1 MPTLRALHLATTGR
15 PACRAAQV
23 RARIRKA
30 AAASARRSVSR
41 EPPRPEDPVGQD
53 PEAAPRRWPRRPAVR
68 RGRPRVRRPGDSRAA
83 RHVRRGSLEAS
94 PSLCAPT
101 RAPAAHHA
109 QPRRTSPMQRAGEK
123 RDARDPH
130 PPAGE
135 GWELSA
141 GPRLKLREHWTASAP
156 VEYAATNEALPP
168 NRTDR
173 QISAALP
180 HSRPV
185 LPCASTAASKSYPGD
200 FQNHNP
206 GLCIRF
212 HMNRSLT
219 SLRKL
224 VLSPGHNS

>member
-1 MPTLRALHLATTGR
+1 M
-15 PACRAAQV
+15 
-23 RARIRKA
+23 
-30 AAASARRSVSR
+30 
-41 EPPRPEDPVGQD
+41 
-53 PEAAPRRWPRRPAVR
+53 R

-109 QPRRTSPMQRAGEK
+109 QPRRTSPTQRAGEE

-141 GPRLKLREHWTASAP
+141 GPRLKRREHWTAQRTSAP

-185 LPCASTAASKSYPGD
+185 LPCASAAASKYYPGD

-212 HMNRSLT
+212 HMNRSL
-219 SLRKL
+219 RF
-224 VLSPGHNS
+224 